1 MIDEDYRGSIC
12 DLELAQLL
20 HKARAAYQHGLTTPL
35 GRMCPES
42 ILAAEKA
49 HDRVDAIIEGRD
61 REDDSTEDA
70 P

>member
-1 MIDEDYRGSIC
+1 MIDENYRGSIC

-20 HKARAAYQHGLTTPL
+20 HKARAAYQRGLASPL

-42 ILAAEKA
+42 IRAADRVHE
-49 HDRVDAIIEGRD
+49 RVDAIIEGRD
-61 REDDSTEDA
+61 REDDSTENA